1 MTGLE
6 GDWKELGAG
15 FELEQGLVGLRETE
29 DGFDSGFGVEQ
40 GLVGLGET
48 ENGFAQGLEQSWAKQ
63 AGTERQLQRSPC
75 KEYEQWS

>member
-29 DGFDSGFGVEQ
+29 DGFDSGFGAEQ

-48 ENGFAQGLEQSWAKQ
+48 ENGFDSGFGAELGETGWDRASATTFSLP
-63 AGTERQLQRSPC
+63 GI
-75 KEYEQWS
+75 

>member
-29 DGFDSGFGVEQ
+29 DGFDSGFGAGFELEQ

-48 ENGFAQGLEQSWAKQ
+48 ENGFDSGFGAELGETGRDRASATMFSL
-63 AGTERQLQRSPC
+63 
-75 KEYEQWS
+75 